1 MPGRR
6 SIPVVL
12 SLCALAHPV
21 QAQDLSPAAA
31 QPPITIRNI
40 VISGTRELSEETVRQ
55 AVPVEVGAPT
65 SEPLEHIRDAV
76 ERRYREAG
84 FTFARVTPIF
94 DAATATLSLT
104 VDEGV
109 IDGVEFHGVDDSNV
123 VRTFLRF
130 ARAVSGREI
139 SIGDS
144 AGATRTYPAVP
155 NPMTLSVEL
164 GQSARI
170 TATSR
175 YYLRIMATAGTL
187 AEREADDVGDAVFGR
202 ASETTGLG
210 SLGRMVLRTMIK
222 VSDYLQSVSAET
234 TGRRISGAE
243 LLMP

>member
-1 MPGRR
+1 MRAPRFSSRTRTARVRPGA
-6 SIPVVL
+6 SNLPYISAPN
-12 SLCALAHPV
+12 
-21 QAQDLSPAAA
+21 AAA
-31 QPPITIRNI
+31 AAWWKHGPAKARALVPLLIAWAIPASALDVLVKSVGTPASVVTA
-40 VISGTRELSEETVRQ
+40 VIEVRD
-55 AVPVEVGAPT
+55 
-65 SEPLEHIRDAV
+65 PLPDRF
-76 ERRYREAG
+76 RK
-84 FTFARVTPIF
+84 
-94 DAATATLSLT
+94 
-104 VDEGV
+104 V
-109 IDGVEFHGVDDSNV
+109 IDDGGVLHLRLETELWESRPVWDRLV
-123 VRTFLRF
+123 YPAIVRVFRF

-155 NPMTLSVEL
+155 NPMTLSIEL

-243 LLMP
+243 LLKP